1 MEKLRL
7 RCPSCSKL
15 YEVSDADIRSHSP
28 QFDCV
33 VCGTRF
39 GVEFIPESKQSTIST
54 ITPTITPTFIVA
66 KSDEG
71 EKARTF
77 QQEMEARSL
86 AALQN
91 EIETQASGKNPVRT
105 CPKCGALNDKKL
117 TECYSCHVLFER
129 LDQLPLDPMLR
140 AQPSLVRK
148 WKNLVLNFDNMD
160 LHDDFLKSCHELDAL
175 RFAMMKYE
183 DLKKAQGCNDD
194 LCKSMIARAQSLLY
208 VTLANK
214 STPLVAEPKTVKAPP
229 KPWEKWVLLVPLIA
243 SMMMMIAGFA
253 SLSQRN
259 LVGAGVAVLL
269 LTLGL
274 VLFWKGRI
282 SISDFHQ

>member
-7 RCPSCSKL
+7 RCPSCQKL

-33 VCGTRF
+33 VCSTRF
-39 GVEFIPESKQSTIST
+39 GVNFNPTAKQEL
-54 ITPTITPTFIVA
+54 TPTFVVM
-66 KSDEG
+66 KSEEG
-71 EKARTF
+71 EQARTF
-77 QQEMEARSL
+77 QQEMESRSL
-86 AALQN
+86 AALQS
-91 EIETQASGKNPVRT
+91 EIGTQASEKTPTRA

-129 LDQLPLDPMLR
+129 LDQLPLDPLLR

-148 WKNLVLNFDNMD
+148 WKNLVLNFDNQE
-160 LHDDFLKSCHELDAL
+160 LHDDFLKSCHQLEAL
-175 RFAMMKYE
+175 RFAILKYE
-183 DLKKAQGCNDD
+183 DLKKAQGGGDE
-194 LCKSMIARAQSLLY
+194 LCKAMIAKAQGLLY
-208 VTLANK
+208 VTLSSK
-214 STPLVAEPKTVKAPP
+214 SSPLVTPPQKPKNLP
-229 KPWEKWVLLVPLIA
+229 KPWEKWVLWVPIFISV
-243 SMMMMIAGFA
+243 SMMVVGFS

-282 SISDFHQ
+282 SISDFHR